1 MGENSF
7 NNELIRYKFYREKI
21 KLLYEL
27 TPKIR
32 TYKYHNKREKNVFFT
47 YYRENCQNM

>member
-1 MGENSF
+1 M
-7 NNELIRYKFYREKI
+7 YKFYREKI

-32 TYKYHNKREKNVFFT
+32 TYKYYNKKNVFFT
-47 YYRENCQNM
+47 YYRENYQNMWETEEMRPSS

>member
-32 TYKYHNKREKNVFFT
+32 TYKYYNKKKRIF
-47 YYRENCQNM
+47 YLL